1 MIALLLILE
10 EFLFRF
16 LNCVRILAKRRN
28 IMKYIFIVNA
38 FAGRGKSLRVAQNI
52 KKVCLENKIDYEII
66 YTNKPGEATTITK
79 KYKDSKCVIFS
90 VGGDGTLN
98 EVLNGIVG
106 SDNLLGV
113 IPTGSGN
120 DFYKTLEKIYDLKPC
135 IDIGKI
141 NDRYFINLAC
151 FGVDAEVA
159 KNTEI
164 MKRKNVP
171 ASQIYNASIIYT
183 FFAYKFKEVELIIND
198 IIRKDKFTVVAVCNG
213 QYYGGGYQ
221 MAPDASLT
229 DNNFDIYYIDKIKK
243 LEMPSLLMKV
253 KNGVHEQLKI
263 VHKVL
268 SDRII
273 IQSANDIICNI
284 DGETLINKKFEIQ
297 LIKEGVTLFN
307 DKNLVDRILQK

>member
-1 MIALLLILE
+1 
-10 EFLFRF
+10 
-16 LNCVRILAKRRN
+16 
-28 IMKYIFIVNA
+28 MKYIFIVNA

-243 LEMPSLLMKV
+243 LEMPNLLMKV

>member
-1 MIALLLILE
+1 
-10 EFLFRF
+10 
-16 LNCVRILAKRRN
+16 
-28 IMKYIFIVNA
+28 MKYIFIVNA

-120 DFYKTLEKIYDLKPC
+120 DFYKTLEKIYDLKHC

>member
-1 MIALLLILE
+1 MKIRVPNYYKNFKCIGAECTDTCCAGWEVVIDDKSYKYYKKVPGDFGQRLKATMIATNENSFVLQNGNCP
-10 EFLFRF
+10 F
-16 LNCVRILAKRRN
+16 LNE
-28 IMKYIFIVNA
+28 MK
-38 FAGRGKSLRVAQNI
+38 L
-52 KKVCLENKIDYEII
+52 CDI
-66 YTNKPGEATTITK
+66 YTE
-79 KYKDSKCVIFS
+79 
-90 VGGDGTLN
+90 
-98 EVLNGIVG
+98 
-106 SDNLLGV
+106 LG
-113 IPTGSGN
+113 
-120 DFYKTLEKIYDLKPC
+120 
-135 IDIGKI
+135 
-141 NDRYFINLAC
+141 
-151 FGVDAEVA
+151 
-159 KNTEI
+159 
-164 MKRKNVP
+164 
-171 ASQIYNASIIYT
+171 
-183 FFAYKFKEVELIIND
+183 
-198 IIRKDKFTVVAVCNG
+198 KDKFTVVAVCNG

-243 LEMPSLLMKV
+243 LEMPNLLMKV